1 MSKPNEA
8 LINEMFDAG
17 AHVGYSKT
25 RRHPST
31 REFIFESRKKKD
43 IIDLAHTETQ
53 LSSAL
58 NFLAELQ
65 KTDKQVLFVGTKP
78 EAKGIVR
85 AAAELIDMPFV
96 TERWLGGTLTNSKE
110 IKTRVDRLIK
120 LTDQSEKGELIAATK
135 KEKLMLEREIE
146 RLEQKFG
153 GIKNMKKAPAAL
165 FVVDPQKEEIAVTE
179 ARQMNIPV
187 IALANTDC
195 DISVIN
201 HAIVANDTNVSS
213 INFFTKKVADSL
225 K

>member
-1 MSKPNEA
+1 MAKANEA

-43 IIDLAHTETQ
+43 IINLEQTEKHLT
-53 LSSAL
+53 SATE
-58 NFLAELQ
+58 FLAELQ
-65 KTDKQVLFVGTKP
+65 KTDKQVLFVGTKA

-120 LTDQSEKGELIAATK
+120 LTDQAEKGELIAANK
-135 KEKLMLEREIE
+135 KEKLMLQREIE
-146 RLEQKFG
+146 RLEKKFG

-165 FVVDPQKEEIAVTE
+165 FVVDPKKEEIAVTE

-195 DISVIN
+195 DISI
-201 HAIVANDTNVSS
+201 ITYPIIANDTNVSS
-213 INFFTKKVADSL
+213 VNFFTQKISDSL